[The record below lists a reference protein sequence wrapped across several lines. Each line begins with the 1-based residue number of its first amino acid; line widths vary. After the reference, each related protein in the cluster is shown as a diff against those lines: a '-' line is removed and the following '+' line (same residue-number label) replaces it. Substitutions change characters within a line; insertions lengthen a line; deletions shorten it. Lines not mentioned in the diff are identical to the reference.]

1 VNLRFTGQYYDS
13 ESGLYYNYYRD
24 YDPTLGRYIQSDP
37 IGLQGGLNT
46 YGYVGGNP
54 IGYTDPDG
62 LRPIPSKPWTREAC
76 DTQATVLQGFVVAG
90 TLTVGGA
97 AVAAVRTTN
106 SLRPLF
112 GAAAAETGVAGG
124 LSLVSAMCSKV
135 PTESELE
142 EEKPKP

>member
-1 VNLRFTGQYYDS
+1 
-13 ESGLYYNYYRD
+13 
-24 YDPTLGRYIQSDP
+24 LGRYIQSDP

-54 IGYTDPDG
+54 LNYSDPFG

-97 AVAAVRTTN
+97 AVAAVKATN

-135 PTESELE
+135 PTESKLE